1 MDSYIS
7 AQFLNKANIGWNRWI
22 NIFIYDSILISTTK
36 YKLWS
41 DRYKWKL
48 LETCIPSFF
57 SSPFLSLASSRSL
70 RLLASSRTLQLLLFF
85 LFSSLLFP
93 SLFFFFFPFLESP
106 IAAPPAWIAS
116 RIRLLI
122 HAGGPF
128 GGDLLVTFW
137 WTFDGVPNSKQS
149 SNGCAHKPTHP
160 YQNVSLV
167 PFIFLGSRLYP
178 GLCAQTYTSLP

>member
-57 SSPFLSLASSRSL
+57 SSSFLSLASSRSL
-70 RLLASSRTLQLLLFF
+70 RLLASSRTLRLLLFSSSL
-85 LFSSLLFP
+85 LFSSLSF
-93 SLFFFFFPFLESP
+93 SFFFPPFFGISYCCSTGMNREPMIQAEVNYSFFFLKDGFNGGRTSKEP
-106 IAAPPAWIAS
+106 IA
-116 RIRLLI
+116 
-122 HAGGPF
+122 
-128 GGDLLVTFW
+128 
-137 WTFDGVPNSKQS
+137 NNY
-149 SNGCAHKPTHP
+149 SNNKNKNCSA
-160 YQNVSLV
+160 
-167 PFIFLGSRLYP
+167 
-178 GLCAQTYTSLP
+178 C